1 LKIAGLEADPN
12 RGLAAR
18 HRDPRLHSYWMKPPR
33 IAWAIAL
40 LLCLATTINY
50 LDRQAIGIVSV
61 EIRSEF
67 ALTEEHYSY
76 IVSAFLFAYAIG
88 YAVAGAIVDRL
99 GARRGFAVFMS
110 SWSLAQLLHGF
121 AVGKWSLGSYRFL
134 LGLSEPGAWPAAAKA
149 IAEWFPASQRA
160 LAMGIFNAGSSL
172 GSALAPVTVALITL
186 RYGWRSA
193 FVVTGLAGIA
203 WLALW
208 LLFYRSPAR
217 SASELARPAA
227 GNWLALLRARGC
239 WTLILTRFLTDPV
252 IYFVIFWLPDYLRRE
267 RGFDLAMV
275 GEYSWV
281 PFALGGVG
289 YLIGGWLSGHLIEA
303 GWPLGRARKFTMD
316 LGAAV
321 LPIAM
326 AAPFV
331 PTAGL
336 AIAATCAITF
346 GHGMWVANLQTI
358 PTDLFHPSEVGTVTG
373 FSGMGGALGGALANL
388 GTGYV
393 VMYFSYA
400 PVFLLAGLMHPLSAV
415 LIYALL
421 PDAQFGKSVWPR
433 VPSLPVKI

>member
-1 LKIAGLEADPN
+1 
-12 RGLAAR
+12 
-18 HRDPRLHSYWMKPPR
+18 MKLPKV
-33 IAWAIAL
+33 AWAIAF

-61 EIRSEF
+61 EIRREF
-67 ALTEEHYSY
+67 SLTEEDYSY

-88 YAVAGAIVDRL
+88 YAISGYLVDKL
-99 GARRGFAVFMS
+99 GARRGFAVFMA
-110 SWSLAQLLHGF
+110 SWSVAQLLHGF
-121 AVGKWSLGSYRFL
+121 AIGKWSLGSYRFL

-149 IAEWFPASQRA
+149 IAEWFPASRRA
-160 LAMGIFNAGSSL
+160 LAMGIFNAGTSL

-193 FVVTGLAGIA
+193 FVFTGLAGIA

-208 LLFYRSPAR
+208 LLVYRSPAGPTAGQPM
-217 SASELARPAA
+217 SPAVK
-227 GNWLALLRARGC
+227 WQALLRARGC

-252 IYFVIFWLPDYLRRE
+252 IYFVIFWLPEYLRRA

-275 GEYSWV
+275 GQYSWV

-289 YLIGGWLSGHLIEA
+289 YLIGGWLSGRLLQT
-303 GWPLGRARKFTMD
+303 GWPLGRARKFSMA

-331 PTAGL
+331 PTAAL

-358 PTDLFHPSEVGTVTG
+358 PTDLFHSSEVGTVTG
-373 FSGMGGALGGALANL
+373 FTGMGGAIGGALANL

-393 VMYFSYA
+393 VLHFSYA

-415 LIYALL
+415 LTYALL
-421 PDAQFGKSVWPR
+421 PDTLFEFTSPVSPAVSKS
-433 VPSLPVKI
+433 

>member
-1 LKIAGLEADPN
+1 MKI
-12 RGLAAR
+12 
-18 HRDPRLHSYWMKPPR
+18 PRLAWV
-33 IAWAIAL
+33 IAF
-40 LLCLATTINY
+40 LLCLATALNY

-61 EIRSEF
+61 EIRREF
-67 ALTEEHYSY
+67 SLTEEDYSY

-88 YAVAGAIVDRL
+88 YAFSGYIIDRL
-99 GARRGFAVFMS
+99 GARRGFAIFMA
-110 SWSLAQLLHGF
+110 SWSVAQLLHGF
-121 AVGKWSLGSYRFL
+121 AIGKWSLGSYRFL

-149 IAEWFPASQRA
+149 IAAWFPASQRA
-160 LAMGIFNAGSSL
+160 LAMGIFNAGTSL

-193 FVVTGLAGIA
+193 FVFTGLAGIA

-208 LLFYRSPAR
+208 LLLYQPPHLNRWLRADEYAKLKPLLPPP
-217 SASELARPAA
+217 EEARPARVD
-227 GNWLALLRARGC
+227 WPALLRARGC

-275 GEYSWV
+275 GQYAWV

-289 YLIGGWLSGHLIEA
+289 YLIGGWLSGRLMQA
-303 GWPLGRARKFTMD
+303 GWTLGRARKFTMA

-321 LPIAM
+321 LPIAI

-331 PTAGL
+331 PTAVL

-358 PTDLFHPSEVGTVTG
+358 PTDLFQPGEVGTVTG
-373 FSGMGGALGGALANL
+373 FSGMGGAVGGALANL

-393 VMYFSYA
+393 VMHFSYA

-415 LIYALL
+415 LTYVLL
-421 PDAQFGKSVWPR
+421 PDAQFEFTSPMLRGRLKS
-433 VPSLPVKI
+433 

>member
-1 LKIAGLEADPN
+1 
-12 RGLAAR
+12 
-18 HRDPRLHSYWMKPPR
+18 MKLPR
-33 IAWAIAL
+33 IAWAIAS

-61 EIRSEF
+61 EIQREF
-67 ALTEEHYSY
+67 SLTQEHYSY
-76 IVSAFLFAYAIG
+76 IVSAFLLAYAIG
-88 YAVAGAIVDRL
+88 YGFSGYIVDRL
-99 GARRGFAVFMS
+99 GAKRGFAVFMA
-110 SWSLAQLLHGF
+110 SWSVAQLLHGF

-134 LGLSEPGAWPAAAKA
+134 LGLSEPGAWPAATKA

-160 LAMGIFNAGSSL
+160 LAMGIFNAGTML

-193 FVVTGLAGIA
+193 FVLTGLAGIV
-203 WLALW
+203 WLMLW
-208 LLFYRSPAR
+208 LMIYRSPAQT
-217 SASELARPAA
+217 AAERPRAKLD
-227 GNWLALLRARGC
+227 WLALLRARGC

-252 IYFVIFWLPDYLRRE
+252 IYFVIFWLPDYLRRA

-289 YLIGGWLSGHLIEA
+289 YLVGGWLSGFLMRA
-303 GWPLGRARKFTMD
+303 GWPLGRARKFTMA

-331 PTAGL
+331 PTAAL

-346 GHGMWVANLQTI
+346 GHGVWVANLQTI
-358 PTDLFHPSEVGTVTG
+358 PTDLFYPADVGTVTG
-373 FSGMGGALGGALANL
+373 FSGMGGAVGGALANL
-388 GTGYV
+388 GTGFIV
-393 VMYFSYA
+393 THFSYS

-415 LIYALL
+415 LTYVLL
-421 PDAQFGKSVWPR
+421 PDAQFSANLGSR
-433 VPSLPVKI
+433 L

>member
-1 LKIAGLEADPN
+1 MA
-12 RGLAAR
+12 
-18 HRDPRLHSYWMKPPR
+18 
-33 IAWAIAL
+33 
-40 LLCLATTINY
+40 
-50 LDRQAIGIVSV
+50 
-61 EIRSEF
+61 
-67 ALTEEHYSY
+67 
-76 IVSAFLFAYAIG
+76 
-88 YAVAGAIVDRL
+88 
-99 GARRGFAVFMS
+99 
-110 SWSLAQLLHGF
+110 SWSIAQLLHGF
-121 AVGKWSLGSYRFL
+121 AIGKWSLGSYRFL

-160 LAMGIFNAGSSL
+160 LAMGIFNAGTML

-193 FVVTGLAGIA
+193 FVLTGLAGIV

-208 LLFYRSPAR
+208 LMIYRSPAQ
-217 SASELARPAA
+217 APAPGPRA
-227 GNWLALLRARGC
+227 KVDWLALLRARGC

-289 YLIGGWLSGHLIEA
+289 YLVGGWLSGFLMRT
-303 GWPLGRARKFTMD
+303 GWPLGPARKFSMA

-321 LPIAM
+321 LPIAI

-331 PTAGL
+331 PTAAL

-346 GHGMWVANLQTI
+346 GHGVWVANLQTI
-358 PTDLFHPSEVGTVTG
+358 PTDLFNVGEVGTVTG
-373 FSGMGGALGGALANL
+373 FSGMGGAIGGALANL
-388 GTGYV
+388 GTGFIV
-393 VMYFSYA
+393 THFSYA

-415 LIYALL
+415 LTYALL
-421 PDAQFGKSVWPR
+421 PDAQFR
-433 VPSLPVKI
+433 VDLGRRL

>member
-1 LKIAGLEADPN
+1 
-12 RGLAAR
+12 
-18 HRDPRLHSYWMKPPR
+18 MKLPR
-33 IAWAIAL
+33 IAWVIAF

-61 EIRSEF
+61 EIQREF
-67 ALTEEHYSY
+67 SLTQEHYSY
-76 IVSAFLFAYAIG
+76 IVSAFLLAYAIG
-88 YAVAGAIVDRL
+88 YGFSGYIVDRL
-99 GARRGFAVFMS
+99 GARRGFAVFMA
-110 SWSLAQLLHGF
+110 SWSVAQLLHGF
-121 AVGKWSLGSYRFL
+121 AIGKWSLGSYRFL
-134 LGLSEPGAWPAAAKA
+134 LGLSEPGAWPAATKA

-160 LAMGIFNAGSSL
+160 LAMGIFNAGTML

-193 FVVTGLAGIA
+193 FVFTGLAGIV
-203 WLALW
+203 WLVLW
-208 LLFYRSPAR
+208 LMIYRSPSQTADHGPR
-217 SASELARPAA
+217 AKID
-227 GNWLALLRARGC
+227 WLALLRARGC

-289 YLIGGWLSGHLIEA
+289 YLVGGWLSGFLMRT
-303 GWPLGRARKFTMD
+303 GWPLGRARKFTMA

-331 PTAGL
+331 PTAAL

-346 GHGMWVANLQTI
+346 GHGVWVANLQTI
-358 PTDLFHPSEVGTVTG
+358 PTDLFRPAEVGTVTG
-373 FSGMGGALGGALANL
+373 FSGMGGAVGGALANL
-388 GTGYV
+388 GTGFIV
-393 VMYFSYA
+393 THFTYA

-415 LIYALL
+415 LTYALL
-421 PDAQFGKSVWPR
+421 PDAQFSANLGSR
-433 VPSLPVKI
+433 L